1 MISLSEIN
9 PTQHSLRLSIMNND
23 EESHGNHILII
34 PQVPDKTAFQVVNE
48 ACHGDKVSIGACC
61 QVEIHV
67 RPNNPTSLLYS
78 RDCDG
83 CRKRTG
89 GDEFYI
95 RYEEYMAD
103 NGDSLDEYQNL
114 HLQAVAFVS
123 DHGDGS
129 YDLDFCTT
137 PMHPSLPKQHDTT
150 NCITKLT
157 SIWTVYIEYT
167 NGIGSLPPPKK
178 RDWQNGAYTHKMY
191 QISTKGPST
200 ARPWVREFKPPKPEI
215 LLSDFD
221 QVFLFGDSTFCQF
234 VRQRPNKKGKYYFQS
249 NLRVLGEKVRVGL
262 DSTSVS
268 TLLVQLE
275 ESNIKSVLSQNITD
289 KQRALIVGSCLWD
302 TLNWEDDLQSSL
314 YQDHAEACRTYIDKL
329 RQTYPDL
336 IIVWKSPMAC
346 HIHWV
351 DLKRVVEHDRATAT
365 LFGLNRIRY
374 MSASRSRYLYELQK
388 KICFELKIPFLDLY
402 EATYLSADLLYPS
415 DGRHYKPDLNRK
427 MLGWF
432 YDELPGEEEER
443 SKYYQE
449 VSIENKAAMIC

>member
-1 MISLSEIN
+1 M
-9 PTQHSLRLSIMNND
+9 
-23 EESHGNHILII
+23 
-34 PQVPDKTAFQVVNE
+34 
-48 ACHGDKVSIGACC
+48 
-61 QVEIHV
+61 
-67 RPNNPTSLLYS
+67 
-78 RDCDG
+78 
-83 CRKRTG
+83 
-89 GDEFYI
+89 
-95 RYEEYMAD
+95 
-103 NGDSLDEYQNL
+103 
-114 HLQAVAFVS
+114 
-123 DHGDGS
+123 
-129 YDLDFCTT
+129 
-137 PMHPSLPKQHDTT
+137 
-150 NCITKLT
+150 
-157 SIWTVYIEYT
+157 
-167 NGIGSLPPPKK
+167 
-178 RDWQNGAYTHKMY
+178 
-191 QISTKGPST
+191 
-200 ARPWVREFKPPKPEI
+200 
-215 LLSDFD
+215 
-221 QVFLFGDSTFCQF
+221 
-234 VRQRPNKKGKYYFQS
+234 
-249 NLRVLGEKVRVGL
+249 
-262 DSTSVS
+262 
-268 TLLVQLE
+268 QLE

-443 SKYYQE
+443 PKYYQE